1 MPVPRGNMHSQ
12 KLHHCMYP
20 GKKTKKNSR
29 GVWQDLYVG
38 VLIINAAISQP
49 ALRRRSQGVLKLLPV
64 SAFLLIKFNLFKRS
78 NSLLPDCESKNESV
92 LKKQKQKKNR
102 IFFSIFTVLHSPLG
116 EFLIHPAP
124 PLINNSDVIN
134 QLKLKF

>member
-1 MPVPRGNMHSQ
+1 M
-12 KLHHCMYP
+12 
-20 GKKTKKNSR
+20 
-29 GVWQDLYVG
+29 
-38 VLIINAAISQP
+38 LIINAAISQP

-92 LKKQKQKKNR
+92 LKKNKNKKKYR

>member
-12 KLHHCMYP
+12 KLQHCMYP
-20 GKKTKKNSR
+20 GKKNNKKNSR

-64 SAFLLIKFNLFKRS
+64 SAFLLMKFNLFKRS

-92 LKKQKQKKNR
+92 LKKTKKKQN
-102 IFFSIFTVLHSPLG
+102 FFSIFTVLHSPLG
-116 EFLIHPAP
+116 EFSIHPAP